1 MMDVE
6 TQIKGKEGG
15 EGETRNRK
23 RNRNRDEQK

>member
-1 MMDVE
+1 MDVE